1 MDARTAREAADR
13 LSTRLV
19 NRRSQLKVWDDYY
32 RGKTPRPYVPAD
44 RAQEYQSLLDRAKAN
59 MMKSVVDMVAERLKI
74 LGVTSAQG
82 DLADRLWDVWQVSG
96 MDARQAR
103 LWRTALK
110 TGVGYLTVVRRSDG
124 QIVLRTASPMRTIH
138 EVDPAEPERV
148 TLAATFWGEE
158 QPGDL
163 KGDAPATFCR
173 LFVPGEWIDLKRAGA
188 RWRIVTSGEVAP
200 GLVSVR
206 PVLNLPDDE
215 GGFASE
221 LDGLT
226 EIQDRINQTIADR
239 LMAQTFA
246 AHRQRLIMGW
256 TPDEDENG
264 NPIWPFK
271 PGVNRTWTIED
282 KDVKAMEFAATDLNP
297 YLMAQQTD
305 QKTLAVTSRRPAP
318 YLLGG
323 ENPPS
328 ADALQSAE
336 KSGMSAVVGDRKAD
350 FGEDIE
356 AGLNMAAVAMGMPA
370 DDRLEVVW
378 ADLEPHSEGMRVDAA
393 VKKSG
398 LMIPFEQ
405 IWRELGYSPQQI
417 SDFPTMISAFS
428 QAIGQQPPTQ

>member
-1 MDARTAREAADR
+1 MDARTARDAADR
-13 LSTRLV
+13 LSMRLV
-19 NRRSQLKVWDDYY
+19 TRRSQLKDWEDYY
-32 RGKTPRPYVPAD
+32 RGRTPRPYVPAD

-74 LGVTSAQG
+74 LGVTSSKDG
-82 DLADRLWDVWQVSG
+82 LAERLWDVWQVSG

-103 LWRTALK
+103 LFRTALK
-110 TGVGYLTVVRRSDG
+110 LGVAYLTVVKRADG
-124 QIVLRTASPMRTIH
+124 QILLRTASPMRTIH

-148 TLAATFWGEE
+148 TLAATFWGDE
-158 QPGDL
+158 QPGDIS
-163 KGDAPATFCR
+163 GDRPATFCR
-173 LFVPGEWIDLKRAGA
+173 LFVPGEWIDLRRGGS
-188 RWRIVTSGEVAP
+188 RWRIVGAGEVAP

-256 TPDEDENG
+256 TPEEDAAG
-264 NPIWPFK
+264 NPVWPFK

-282 KDVKAMEFAATDLNP
+282 KDAKAMEFAATDLNP
-297 YLMAQQTD
+297 YLLAQQTD

-350 FGEDIE
+350 FGEDVE
-356 AGLNMAAVAMGMPA
+356 AGLNMAAVAMGLSP

-393 VKKSG
+393 TKKAT

-417 SDFPTMISAFS
+417 ADFPTMMAAFR
-428 QAIGQQPPTQ
+428 QAIGQAPNGQ